1 MVTSVQRLERHQQ
14 SVMQPSLREGAQAE
28 EGHYKCPDVRTC
40 LAHAWIIREAGECQR
55 RGKVR
60 EIERER
66 DVKEGGQAYQK
77 AAVNH

>member
-28 EGHYKCPDVRTC
+28 EGHYKCPVRTC
-40 LAHAWIIREAGECQR
+40 LAHTWIIREAGECQR

-60 EIERER
+60 EIYIER
-66 DVKEGGQAYQK
+66 DVKEGG
-77 AAVNH
+77 